1 MRTVALV
8 LALIA
13 LPPVTNVSG
22 IANLDGSVTI
32 FWTLPSDSAVVGV
45 TITRERLDVVEP
57 VPRFNL
63 SRDILFTDFSTVLD
77 ATYRY
82 TVFTRDESGDLSVGT
97 SVVVVSAGSPTT
109 TVSTGS
115 GWVCWAG
122 VSAESALWPLAL
134 STVLLAFSFRKGN
147 R

>member
-1 MRTVALV
+1 MRAVALV

-13 LPPVTNVSG
+13 PPPVTNVSG
-22 IANLDGSVTI
+22 VAKLDASVTL
-32 FWTLPSDSAVVGV
+32 FWTLPSDPDVVGV

-57 VPRFNL
+57 VPRFDL
-63 SRDILFTDFSTVLD
+63 SRDITFTDFSTVLD

-82 TVFTRDESGDLSVGT
+82 TVFSRDESGDLSIGT
-97 SVVVVSAGSPTT
+97 SVEVISAGSPTT
-109 TVSTGS
+109 VVSTGS

-122 VSAESALWPLAL
+122 VTAESALWPLIL
-134 STVLLAFSFRKGN
+134 STVLLACSFRKGS